1 MEVLKIEIKQG
12 SILELDCDALV
23 NPANSYGL
31 MGGGLALAIK
41 RSGGKI
47 IEEEAAAKAPIEVG
61 SAVATS
67 AGLLKFKAIIHAPTM
82 KQPAELATKLN
93 VVLATRAA
101 LRLADSLNLSSL
113 ALPGMG
119 TGVGKLAVEE
129 AAEAMLSEI
138 LSFKATCLK
147 FVTLCDLNGNLITA
161 WENCLRKLAC

>member
-1 MEVLKIEIKQG
+1 MPVLKIEIKHG
-12 SILELDCDALV
+12 SILDLDCDAIV

-41 RSGGKI
+41 RAGGKI
-47 IEEEAAAKAPIEVG
+47 IEEEAVAKAPIKLG

-82 KQPAELATKLN
+82 EQPAELASKLN
-93 VVLATRAA
+93 VALATRAA
-101 LRLADSLNLSSL
+101 LSLADSLHFSSL

-119 TGVGKLAVEE
+119 TGVGKLPLEE

-138 LSFKATCLK
+138 LLFKATYLK
-147 FVTLCDLNGNLITA
+147 FITLCDLNADLITA
-161 WENCLRKLAC
+161 WENSFRKLAC

>member
-1 MEVLKIEIKQG
+1 MGVLKIEIKQG

-67 AGLLKFKAIIHAPTM
+67 AGLLKFKAIIHVPTM
-82 KQPAELATKLN
+82 KQPSELASKLN
-93 VVLATRAA
+93 VALATRAA
-101 LRLADSLNLSSL
+101 LRLADSLNFSSL

-147 FVTLCDLNGNLITA
+147 FVTLCDLNANLITA

>member
-12 SILELDCDALV
+12 NILELDCDALV

-147 FVTLCDLNGNLITA
+147 FVTLCDLNGNLIAA

>member
-101 LRLADSLNLSSL
+101 LRLADSLNFSSL

-129 AAEAMLSEI
+129 PAEAMLKEI
-138 LSFKATCLK
+138 LSFEAACLK
-147 FVTLCDLNGNLITA
+147 FVTLCDLNANLITA

>member
-12 SILELDCDALV
+12 NILELDCDALM

-47 IEEEAAAKAPIEVG
+47 IEEEAVAKAPIEVG
-61 SAVATS
+61 SAVATT

-93 VVLATRAA
+93 VALATRAA
-101 LRLADSLNLSSL
+101 LRLADSLNFSSL
-113 ALPGMG
+113 AFPGMG

>member
-31 MGGGLALAIK
+31 MGGGLARAIK

-61 SAVATS
+61 SGVATT

-93 VVLATRAA
+93 GALATRAA
-101 LRLADSLNLSSL
+101 LRLADSLNFSSL
-113 ALPGMG
+113 AFPGMG

-147 FVTLCDLNGNLITA
+147 FVTLCDLNASLITA
-161 WENCLRKLAC
+161 WENCLSKLAC

>member
-1 MEVLKIEIKQG
+1 MGVPKIEIKQG

-23 NPANSYGL
+23 NPGNSYGL

-61 SAVATS
+61 SAVATT
-67 AGLLKFKAIIHAPTM
+67 AGLLKFNAIIHAPTM

-93 VVLATRAA
+93 VALATRAA
-101 LRLADSLNLSSL
+101 LRLADSLNFSSL

-147 FVTLCDLNGNLITA
+147 FVTLCDLNANLVTA

>member
-1 MEVLKIEIKQG
+1 MGVLKIEIKQG

-47 IEEEAAAKAPIEVG
+47 IEEEAVAKAPIEVG
-61 SAVATS
+61 SAVATT
-67 AGLLKFKAIIHAPTM
+67 AGLLKFKAIIHAPTI

-93 VVLATRAA
+93 VALATRAA
-101 LRLADSLNLSSL
+101 LRLADSLNFSSL

>member
-23 NPANSYGL
+23 NPGNSYGL

-61 SAVATS
+61 SAVATT
-67 AGLLKFKAIIHAPTM
+67 AGLLKFNAIIHAPTM

-93 VVLATRAA
+93 VALATRAA
-101 LRLADSLNLSSL
+101 LRLADSLNFSSL

-147 FVTLCDLNGNLITA
+147 FVTLCDLNASLITA
-161 WENCLRKLAC
+161 WENCLSKLAC

>member
-1 MEVLKIEIKQG
+1 MGVLKIEIKQG

-82 KQPAELATKLN
+82 KQPAELASKLN
-93 VVLATRAA
+93 AA
-101 LRLADSLNLSSL
+101 FSYEGSSKIS
-113 ALPGMG
+113 GF
-119 TGVGKLAVEE
+119 
-129 AAEAMLSEI
+129 
-138 LSFKATCLK
+138 FK
-147 FVTLCDLNGNLITA
+147 F
-161 WENCLRKLAC
+161 

>member
-1 MEVLKIEIKQG
+1 MGVLKIEIKQG

-47 IEEEAAAKAPIEVG
+47 IEEEAVAKAPIEVG
-61 SAVATS
+61 SAVATT

-93 VVLATRAA
+93 VALATRAA
-101 LRLADSLNLSSL
+101 LRLADSLNFSSL

>member
-1 MEVLKIEIKQG
+1 MGVLKIEIKQG

-41 RSGGKI
+41 RSGCKI

-82 KQPAELATKLN
+82 KQPAKLATKLN
-93 VVLATRAA
+93 VALATRAA
-101 LRLADSLNLSSL
+101 LRLANSLNFRSL

-119 TGVGKLAVEE
+119 IGVGKLAVEE
-129 AAEAMLSEI
+129 AAEAMLKEI

-147 FVTLCDLNGNLITA
+147 FVTLCDLNANLITA
-161 WENCLRKLAC
+161 GENCLRKLAC

>member
-12 SILELDCDALV
+12 NILELDCDALM

-47 IEEEAAAKAPIEVG
+47 IEEEAVAKAPIEVG
-61 SAVATS
+61 SAVATT
-67 AGLLKFKAIIHAPTM
+67 AGLLKFKAIIHAPTI

-93 VVLATRAA
+93 VALATRAA
-101 LRLADSLNLSSL
+101 LRLADSLNFSSL

>member
-47 IEEEAAAKAPIEVG
+47 IEEEAVAKAPIEVG
-61 SAVATS
+61 SAVATT
-67 AGLLKFKAIIHAPTM
+67 AGLLKFKAIIHAPTI

-93 VVLATRAA
+93 VALATRAA
-101 LRLADSLNLSSL
+101 LRLADSLNFSSL

>member
-1 MEVLKIEIKQG
+1 MGVLKIEIKQG

-82 KQPAELATKLN
+82 KQPAELASKLN
-93 VVLATRAA
+93 VALATRAA
-101 LRLADSLNLSSL
+101 LRLADSLNFSSL

-138 LSFKATCLK
+138 LSFKATCLE
-147 FVTLCDLNGNLITA
+147 FVTLCDLNANLITA

>member
-12 SILELDCDALV
+12 SILELDCDALM

-47 IEEEAAAKAPIEVG
+47 IEEEAVAKAPIEVG
-61 SAVATS
+61 SAVATT
-67 AGLLKFKAIIHAPTM
+67 AGLLKFKAIIHAPTI

-93 VVLATRAA
+93 VALATRAA
-101 LRLADSLNLSSL
+101 LRLADSLNFSSL

>member
-1 MEVLKIEIKQG
+1 MGVLKIEIKQG

-82 KQPAELATKLN
+82 KQPAELASKLN
-93 VVLATRAA
+93 VALATRAA
-101 LRLADSLNLSSL
+101 LRLADSLNFSSL

-147 FVTLCDLNGNLITA
+147 FVTLCDLNANLITA

>member
-1 MEVLKIEIKQG
+1 MGVLKIEIKQG

-23 NPANSYGL
+23 NPGNSYGL

-47 IEEEAAAKAPIEVG
+47 IEEEAVAKAPIEVG
-61 SAVATS
+61 SAVATT

-93 VVLATRAA
+93 VALATRAA
-101 LRLADSLNLSSL
+101 LRLADSLNFSSL